1 MASIRKYKEWLEPIR
16 RRFSPLMFRELLR
29 FLRVYHFLFR
39 GNKKK
44 ELVSLRVQTRV
55 GVQHLYRVYAN
66 PKRTVWTTMFVPSE
80 ILFAM
85 GLYPFC
91 LEIGA
96 ALFAGLGQSSR
107 GLMEAESYGV
117 PTDICTF
124 HRSAIGHTFRD
135 LFPKNILQVATTTLC
150 DNNTKT
156 MKICESVSGK
166 ETIVIDVPY
175 EADDYSVQYLAKQLE
190 DFVRRLEEITGRKM
204 ERASLEEAIDY
215 ANQMR
220 EKMLEINALRKDPLC
235 PLPGSRALGFMFPAY
250 LLIGS
255 KLSVEFF
262 SALAAELREKMEESK
277 RKENHTDKKDLIRIL
292 WLELKP
298 YFTVDFLTKLEEE
311 QGVKIVFEETNY
323 VYWDKLDPQRPYESL
338 AKKLITSHYNGPLE
352 RRIEVTRKL
361 AREYQVDGVVVFS
374 SWGCRRNNA
383 AVPTLKR
390 ELNKIGYPLLS
401 LDGDCIDDHNY
412 MPGQFSTRI
421 EGFLEML
428 RGRKAS
434 ASLPQREICEAGVR

>member
-1 MASIRKYKEWLEPIR
+1 MAQIRKFKEWIEPFLR
-16 RRFSPLMFRELLR
+16 CSSPVFFRELLR
-29 FLRVYHFLFR
+29 FLKVYYFFSR

-55 GVQHLYRVYAN
+55 GVKHLYNTFAH

-85 GLYPFC
+85 KLYPFC

-107 GLMEAESYGV
+107 GLLKAESHGV
-117 PTDICTF
+117 PTDICSF
-124 HRSAIGHTFRD
+124 HRSAIGHTFRN

-156 MKICESVSGK
+156 MKICESVTGK

-175 EADDYSVQYLAKQLE
+175 EADDYSVKYLTRQLE
-190 DFVRRLEEITGRKM
+190 DFTQRLEEVTGRKM
-204 ERASLEEAIDY
+204 EQAAFEKAIEY
-215 ANQMR
+215 SNQTR
-220 EKMLEINALRKDPLC
+220 EKMLEVNELRKDPLC
-235 PLPGSRALGFMFPAY
+235 PLNGSNALGFMFPGY

-255 KLSVEFF
+255 PLSVEFF
-262 SALAAELREKMEESK
+262 SSLAAELREKIAENK
-277 RKENHTDKKDLIRIL
+277 RNANRTALKDTIRIL

-298 YFTVDFLTKLEEE
+298 YFKVDFLTKLEQEH
-311 QGVKIVFEETNY
+311 GVKIVFEETNY
-323 VYWDKLDPQRPYESL
+323 VYWDKLDPQKPYESL
-338 AKKLITSHYNGPLE
+338 ARKLISSHYNGPLV
-352 RRIEVTRKL
+352 RRIEVTKKL
-361 AREYQVDGVVVFS
+361 AREYRVDGVVVFS

-401 LDGDCIDDHNY
+401 LDGDCVDDHNY

-421 EGFLEML
+421 DGFLEML
-428 RGRKAS
+428 RGRKATS
-434 ASLPQREICEAGVR
+434 PQPEACEASVV

>member
-1 MASIRKYKEWLEPIR
+1 MASIRKFKEWVNPFLR
-16 RRFSPLMFRELLR
+16 RISPFLFKELLL
-29 FLRVYHFLFR
+29 FMKIYHFFYR

-44 ELVSLRVQTRV
+44 ELVSLRTQMRV
-55 GVQHLYRVYAN
+55 GIKHLYNVYSN
-66 PKRTVWTTMFVPSE
+66 PKRTIWTTMFVPSE

-96 ALFAGLGQSSR
+96 ALFAGLGQSSK
-107 GLMEAESYGV
+107 GLLEAESYGV
-117 PTDICTF
+117 PTDICSF
-124 HRSAIGHTFRD
+124 HRSAIGHAFRN
-135 LFPKNILQVATTTLC
+135 LFPPNILQVATTTLC

-156 MKICESVSGK
+156 TKICESITGK

-175 EADDYSVQYLAKQLE
+175 EADDYSVKYLAKQLE
-190 DFVRRLEEITGRKM
+190 DFTKRLEVVTGRKM
-204 ERASLEEAIDY
+204 EQEAFEKAIEYSNQTRA
-215 ANQMR
+215 
-220 EKMLEINALRKDPLC
+220 KMLEINELRKDPYC

-255 KLSVEFF
+255 KLSVDFF
-262 SALAAELREKMEESK
+262 SSLAAELREKIAENK
-277 RKENHTDKKDLIRIL
+277 RNPDKAPPKDLIKIL

-298 YFTVDFLTKLEEE
+298 YFNVDFLTKLEKE

-323 VYWDKLDPQRPYESL
+323 VFWDKLDPKSPYESL
-338 AKKLITSHYNGPLE
+338 ARKLITSHYNGPLE
-352 RRIEVTRKL
+352 RRVEVTKRL

-374 SWGCRRNNA
+374 TWGCRRNNA

-390 ELNKIGYPLLS
+390 EFNKIGYPLLS

-412 MPGQFSTRI
+412 MSGQFSTRI

-428 RGRKAS
+428 RSRKATI
-434 ASLPQREICEAGVR
+434 PQHETCVTSV

>member
-1 MASIRKYKEWLEPIR
+1 MVSMRKCKEWAQPFFR
-16 RRFSPLMFRELLR
+16 RISPVLFRELLR
-29 FLRVYHFLFR
+29 FMRVYYFFFR
-39 GNKKK
+39 GNKRK
-44 ELVSLRVQTRV
+44 ELVSLRLQTRV
-55 GVQHLYRVYAN
+55 GVKHLYNTFAH
-66 PKRTVWTTMFVPSE
+66 PKQTVWTTMFVPSE

-96 ALFAGLGQSSR
+96 ALFAGLGQSSH
-107 GLMEAESYGV
+107 GLLEAESYGV

-124 HRSAIGHTFRD
+124 HRSAIGHTFRN
-135 LFPKNILQVATTTLC
+135 LFPRNILQVATTTLC

-156 MKICESVSGK
+156 MKICESVTGK

-175 EADDYSVQYLAKQLE
+175 EADDYSIQYLTKQLE
-190 DFVRRLEEITGRKM
+190 DFTHRLEEITGRKM
-204 ERASLEEAIDY
+204 NHAALERALEY
-215 ANQMR
+215 SNKTR
-220 EKMLEINALRKDPLC
+220 EKMLEVNELRKDPYC
-235 PLPGSRALGFMFPAY
+235 PLPGSNALGFMFPAF

-255 KLSVEFF
+255 PLSAEFF
-262 SALAAELREKMEESK
+262 SALAAELREKIA
-277 RKENHTDKKDLIRIL
+277 ENKKNADKAYPKDQIRIL

-298 YFTVDFLTKLEEE
+298 YFKVDFLTKLEEE

-323 VYWDKLDPQRPYESL
+323 VYWDKLDTQKPYESL
-338 AKKLITSHYNGPLE
+338 ARRLISSHYNGPLE
-352 RRIEVTRKL
+352 RRIEVIRKL
-361 AREYQVDGVVVFS
+361 VREYQVDGVVVFS

-383 AVPTLKR
+383 AVPALKR

-401 LDGDCIDDHNY
+401 LDGDCVDDHNY

-428 RGRKAS
+428 RGRKAT
-434 ASLPQREICEAGVR
+434 ANLPQREVCGVGVT

>member
-1 MASIRKYKEWLEPIR
+1 MASIRKFKEWTEPFLR
-16 RRFSPLMFRELLR
+16 RISPILFRELLR
-29 FLRVYHFLFR
+29 FLKIYYFFCR

-44 ELVSLRVQTRV
+44 ELVSLHVQTRV
-55 GVQHLYRVYAN
+55 GVKHLYNAFAH

-80 ILFAM
+80 ILFPM

-117 PTDICTF
+117 PTDICSF
-124 HRSAIGHTFRD
+124 HRSAIGHTFRN

-156 MKICESVSGK
+156 MKICESVTGK

-175 EADDYSVQYLAKQLE
+175 EADDYSVKYLTKQLE
-190 DFVRRLEEITGRKM
+190 DFTQRLEEATGRKM
-204 ERASLEEAIDY
+204 DQAAFEKAIEY
-215 ANQMR
+215 SNQTR
-220 EKMLEINALRKDPLC
+220 EKMIEINELRKDPDC
-235 PLPGSRALGFMFPAY
+235 PLQGSNALGFMFPGY

-255 KLSVEFF
+255 QLSVEFF
-262 SALAAELREKMEESK
+262 SSLAAELREKIEEKK
-277 RKENHTDKKDLIRIL
+277 RNVNRKSPRDQIRIL

-298 YFTVDFLTKLEEE
+298 YFKIDFLTKLEQE

-323 VYWDKLDPQRPYESL
+323 VYWDKLDPQKPYESL
-338 AKKLITSHYNGPLE
+338 ARKLITSHYNGPLE
-352 RRIEVTRKL
+352 RRIEVTKKL

-401 LDGDCIDDHNY
+401 LDGDCVDDHNY

-428 RGRKAS
+428 RGRKATTNIS
-434 ASLPQREICEAGVR
+434 QREMTEAGVA

>member
-1 MASIRKYKEWLEPIR
+1 MISIRKLKVLADPFLR
-16 RRFSPLMFRELLR
+16 RISPMLFKELLR
-29 FLRVYHFLFR
+29 FLMIYHFFYR

-44 ELVSLRVQTRV
+44 ELVSLNVQTRV
-55 GVQHLYRVYAN
+55 GVRHLYHTFAH
-66 PKRTVWTTMFVPSE
+66 PKRTIWTTMFVPSE

-96 ALFAGLGQSSR
+96 ALFAGIGQSSR
-107 GLMEAESYGV
+107 GLLEAESYGV
-117 PTDICTF
+117 PTDICSF
-124 HRSAIGHTFRD
+124 HRSAIGHAFRN

-156 MKICESVSGK
+156 TKICESMTGK
-166 ETIVIDVPY
+166 ETIVLDVPY
-175 EADDYSVQYLAKQLE
+175 EADDYSINYLTKQLE
-190 DFVRRLEEITGRKM
+190 DFTKRLEVVTGRKM
-204 ERASLEEAIDY
+204 RQEALERAIEYS
-215 ANQMR
+215 NQTR
-220 EKMLEINALRKDPLC
+220 EKMLEINELRKDPHS
-235 PLPGSRALGFMFPAY
+235 PLAGSNALGFMFPGY

-255 KLSVEFF
+255 PLSVEFF
-262 SALAAELREKMEESK
+262 ASLAAELREKIEESK
-277 RKENHTDKKDLIRIL
+277 RNNRTPPKDIIKIL

-298 YFTVDFLTKLEEE
+298 YFHVDFLTKLERD
-311 QGVKIVFEETNY
+311 QGVRIVFEETNY
-323 VYWDKLDPQRPYESL
+323 VYWDTLDPQKPYESL

-352 RRIEVTRKL
+352 RRIEVTKRL
-361 AREYQVDGVVVFS
+361 AREYQVDGVIVFS

-383 AVPTLKR
+383 AVPALKR

-401 LDGDCIDDHNY
+401 LDGDCVDDHNY

-428 RGRKAS
+428 RRRTTT
-434 ASLPQREICEAGVR
+434 PQHETCAVGVA

>member
-1 MASIRKYKEWLEPIR
+1 MTSIRKYKEWLIPLR
-16 RRFSPLMFRELLR
+16 RRFSPMLFRELLR
-29 FLRVYHFLFR
+29 FLRVYSFFFR

-55 GVQHLYRVYAN
+55 GVKHLYKVYAN

-80 ILFAM
+80 MLFAM

-96 ALFAGLGQSSR
+96 ALFAGLGQSSK

-190 DFVRRLEEITGRKM
+190 DFARRLEEISGRKM
-204 ERASLEEAIDY
+204 EQAALAKAIDY
-215 ANQMR
+215 ANQTR
-220 EKMLEINALRKDPLC
+220 EKMIEINELRKDPFC
-235 PLPGSRALGFMFPAY
+235 PLPGSNALGFMFPAY

-262 SALAAELREKMEESK
+262 SALAAELREKTEENKKNGGPSP
-277 RKENHTDKKDLIRIL
+277 RKDLIRIL

-298 YFTVDFLTKLEEE
+298 YFKVDFLTKLEQE
-311 QGVKIVFEETNY
+311 QGVRIVFEETNY

-352 RRIEVTRKL
+352 RRIEITRKL

-428 RGRKAS
+428 RGRKTS
-434 ASLPQREICEAGVR
+434 ENLPQPEICEVGAS

>member
-1 MASIRKYKEWLEPIR
+1 
-16 RRFSPLMFRELLR
+16 
-29 FLRVYHFLFR
+29 
-39 GNKKK
+39 
-44 ELVSLRVQTRV
+44 
-55 GVQHLYRVYAN
+55 
-66 PKRTVWTTMFVPSE
+66 MFVPSE

-96 ALFAGLGQSSR
+96 ALFAGIGQSSQ
-107 GLMEAESYGV
+107 GLLEAESYGV
-117 PTDICTF
+117 PTDICSF
-124 HRSAIGHTFRD
+124 HRSAIGHTFRN

-156 MKICESVSGK
+156 MKICESVTGK
-166 ETIVIDVPY
+166 ETIVIDVPF
-175 EADDYSVQYLAKQLE
+175 EADDYSIKYLTKQLE
-190 DFVRRLEEITGRKM
+190 DFTQRLEEMTGKKM
-204 ERASLEEAIDY
+204 DRAALEKAIEY
-215 ANQMR
+215 SNQTR
-220 EKMLEINALRKDPLC
+220 EKMLEINELRKDPYC
-235 PLPGSRALGFMFPAY
+235 PLQGSNALGFMFPGY

-255 KLSVEFF
+255 PLSVKFF
-262 SALAAELREKMEESK
+262 SSLAAELREKTEENKGNANK
-277 RKENHTDKKDLIRIL
+277 RSPEDRIRIL

-298 YFTVDFLTKLEEE
+298 YFKIDFLTKLEEE

-323 VYWDKLDPQRPYESL
+323 VYWDKLDPQKPYESL
-338 AKKLITSHYNGPLE
+338 SKKLITSHYNGPLE
-352 RRIEVTRKL
+352 RRIEVTKKL
-361 AREYQVDGVVVFS
+361 ARDYRVDGVVVFS

-401 LDGDCIDDHNY
+401 LDGDCVDDHNY

-428 RGRKAS
+428 RSRKAT
-434 ASLPQREICEAGVR
+434 LPQPETCEASVV

>member
-1 MASIRKYKEWLEPIR
+1 MPSIRKYKEWIEPIR
-16 RRFSPLMFRELLR
+16 RRFSPLLFRELLR
-29 FLRVYHFLFR
+29 FLRIYYFFCR

-44 ELVSLRVQTRV
+44 ELVSLRVQSRV
-55 GVQHLYRVYAN
+55 GVKHLHNVYAN
-66 PKRTVWTTMFVPSE
+66 PKRTVWTTMFIPSE

-96 ALFAGLGQSSR
+96 ALFASIGQSSR
-107 GLMEAESYGV
+107 GLMEAESFGV

-124 HRSAIGHTFRD
+124 HRSAIGHTFRN
-135 LFPKNILQVATTTLC
+135 LFPKNILQAATTTLC

-156 MKICESVSGK
+156 MKICESVTGK

-190 DFVRRLEEITGRKM
+190 DFVHRLEEITGRKM
-204 ERASLEEAIDY
+204 EQAAFEEAIDY
-215 ANQMR
+215 SNQVR
-220 EKMLEINALRKDPLC
+220 EKMLEINALRKDSFC
-235 PLPGSRALGFMFPAY
+235 PLPGSKALGFMFPAY

-262 SALAAELREKMEESK
+262 SALATELREKIEE
-277 RKENHTDKKDLIRIL
+277 KKKNRNPVAEKDIIKIL

-298 YFTVDFLTKLEEE
+298 YFKIDFLTKLEEE
-311 QGVKIVFEETNY
+311 QGVRIVFEETNS
-323 VYWDKLDPQRPYESL
+323 VYWDKLDPKKPYESL
-338 AKKLITSHYNGPLE
+338 ARKLIINHYNGPLE
-352 RRIEVTRKL
+352 RRIEVTKKL

-374 SWGCRRNNA
+374 TWGCRRNNA

-390 ELNKIGYPLLS
+390 ELNKAGYPLLS
-401 LDGDCIDDHNY
+401 LDGDCVDDHNY

-428 RGRKAS
+428 RGRKTS
-434 ASLPQREICEAGVR
+434 TNLPQHETCEVGVS

>member
-1 MASIRKYKEWLEPIR
+1 MASIRKFKEWIEPFLR
-16 RRFSPLMFRELLR
+16 RISPFFFRELLR
-29 FLRVYHFLFR
+29 FLRIYYFFCR

-44 ELVSLRVQTRV
+44 ELTSLRVQTRV
-55 GVQHLYRVYAN
+55 GVKHLYNAFAH
-66 PKRTVWTTMFVPSE
+66 PKRTIWTTMFVPSE

-96 ALFAGLGQSSR
+96 ALFAGMGQSSR
-107 GLMEAESYGV
+107 GLLEAESYGV
-117 PTDICTF
+117 PTDICSF
-124 HRSAIGHTFRD
+124 HRSAIGHTFRN

-156 MKICESVSGK
+156 MKICESVTGK

-175 EADDYSVQYLAKQLE
+175 EADDYSIGYLTKQLE
-190 DFVRRLEEITGRKM
+190 DFTRRLEEVTGRKM
-204 ERASLEEAIDY
+204 DQASLERTIEY
-215 ANQMR
+215 SNRTR
-220 EKMLEINALRKDPLC
+220 EKMIEVNELRKDPFC
-235 PLPGSRALGFMFPAY
+235 PLQGSNALGFMFPGY

-255 KLSVEFF
+255 PLSLEFF
-262 SALAAELREKMEESK
+262 SSLAAELREKTVENKRNANGTSSK
-277 RKENHTDKKDLIRIL
+277 DKIRIL

-298 YFTVDFLTKLEEE
+298 YFKVDFLTKLENE
-311 QGVKIVFEETNY
+311 QGVSIVFEETNY

-338 AKKLITSHYNGPLE
+338 ARKLITSHYNGPLE

-361 AREYQVDGVVVFS
+361 AMEYQVDGVVVFS

-390 ELNKIGYPLLS
+390 ELNKIGCPLLS
-401 LDGDCIDDHNY
+401 LDGDCVDDHNY

-434 ASLPQREICEAGVR
+434 TNLLQREMTEAGVA

>member
-1 MASIRKYKEWLEPIR
+1 MASMRKYKEWTKPLR
-16 RRFSPLMFRELLR
+16 RRFSPMLFRELLR
-29 FLRVYHFLFR
+29 FLRISSFFFR

-55 GVQHLYRVYAN
+55 GIKHLYKVYAN

-96 ALFAGLGQSSR
+96 ALFAGLGQSSQ

-135 LFPKNILQVATTTLC
+135 LFPKNVLQAATTTLC

-156 MKICESVSGK
+156 MKICESMTGK

-190 DFVRRLEEITGRKM
+190 DFARRLEEITGRKM
-204 ERASLEEAIDY
+204 EQAAFEKAIDY
-215 ANQMR
+215 ANQTR
-220 EKMLEINALRKDPLC
+220 EKMLEINELRKDPFC
-235 PLPGSRALGFMFPAY
+235 PLPGSNALGFMFPAY

-262 SALAAELREKMEESK
+262 SALAAELREKTEENK
-277 RKENHTDKKDLIRIL
+277 KKGDPIPRKDLIRIL

-298 YFTVDFLTKLEEE
+298 YFKVDFLTKLEQE
-311 QGVKIVFEETNY
+311 QGVRIVFEETNY

-352 RRIEVTRKL
+352 RRIEITRKL

-421 EGFLEML
+421 EGFLEMI
-428 RGRKAS
+428 RGRKTS
-434 ASLPQREICEAGVR
+434 ANLPQPEVCDVGVS

>member
-1 MASIRKYKEWLEPIR
+1 MASIRKFKEWTEPFLR
-16 RRFSPLMFRELLR
+16 RISPILFRELLR
-29 FLRVYHFLFR
+29 FLKIYYFFCR

-44 ELVSLRVQTRV
+44 ELVSLHVQTRV
-55 GVQHLYRVYAN
+55 GVKHLYNAFAH

-80 ILFAM
+80 ILFPM

-117 PTDICTF
+117 PTDICSF
-124 HRSAIGHTFRD
+124 HRSAIGHTFRN

-156 MKICESVSGK
+156 MKICESVTGK

-175 EADDYSVQYLAKQLE
+175 EVDDYSVKYLTKQLE
-190 DFVRRLEEITGRKM
+190 DFTQRLEEATGRKM
-204 ERASLEEAIDY
+204 DQAAFEKAIEY
-215 ANQMR
+215 SNQTR
-220 EKMLEINALRKDPLC
+220 EKMIEINELRKDPDC
-235 PLPGSRALGFMFPAY
+235 PLQGSNALGFMFPGY

-255 KLSVEFF
+255 QLSVEFF
-262 SALAAELREKMEESK
+262 SSLAAELREKIEEKK
-277 RKENHTDKKDLIRIL
+277 RNVNRKSPRDQIRIL

-298 YFTVDFLTKLEEE
+298 YFKIDFLTKLEQE

-323 VYWDKLDPQRPYESL
+323 VYWDKLDPQKPYESL
-338 AKKLITSHYNGPLE
+338 ARKLITSHYNGPLE
-352 RRIEVTRKL
+352 RRIEVTKKL

-401 LDGDCIDDHNY
+401 LDGDCVDDHNY

-428 RGRKAS
+428 RGRKATTNIS
-434 ASLPQREICEAGVR
+434 QREMTEAGVA